1 MVESLKRLATGIPGL
16 DQLLKGGLVAG
27 SSYVIQ
33 GHPGSGKTILAN
45 QLACNH
51 VRQQGRVLVATLLS
65 ESHERLFQC
74 LSTLEFF
81 DQGMIGN
88 QIQFVSAFDTLEQDG
103 LGEVVKI
110 LRQEIARQQA
120 SLLIVD
126 GLLNARSRAETSLD
140 TKKFISELQGHAA
153 FAGCTV
159 LLLTSSR
166 LDEGSP
172 EHTMVDGVIEL
183 SEQLAG
189 SRAVRQIQLRK
200 TRGSGALAGLH
211 EFEIGQAGLQVF
223 PRLES
228 LYSLPSHPGTDTL
241 TRTSSGTGSLDQVLA
256 GGLPKGAIT
265 LVMGPS
271 GIGKTSLGLGFLA
284 ASTAAEPGL
293 HFGFYE
299 TPERLRLKAG
309 ALGHDF
315 KELER
320 KGVLHLCWQPTTK
333 GLLDQ
338 VGARLLD
345 IVQAQGIKRVLLDSL
360 GAFNRLANNPAR
372 LNEFFCALTGEL
384 RARGVT
390 VMLTWEMRDI
400 FGSEINAPAPDLSS
414 IVDNLLL
421 MRFVEHD
428 ARLKRMLSV
437 LKVRDSDFDPELHEF
452 VISHNGIT
460 LRQSFAGVSG
470 VLSGTPVPSGGG

>member
-1 MVESLKRLATGIPGL
+1 MVESLKRLATGISGL
-16 DQLLKGGLVAG
+16 DELLKGGLVAG
-27 SSYVIQ
+27 ASYVIQ

-65 ESHERLFQC
+65 ESHERLFQY

-81 DQGMIGN
+81 DQSMIGN
-88 QIQFVSAFDTLEQDG
+88 QIQFLSAFDTLEEEG

-126 GLLNARSRAETSLD
+126 GLLNARSRAETALD

-159 LLLTSSR
+159 LLLTSSK

-183 SEQLAG
+183 SEQLFG

-211 EFEIGQAGLQVF
+211 EFEIVPAGLQVY

-228 LYSLPSHPGTDTL
+228 LYSLPSHPGADSV
-241 TRTSSGTGSLDQVLA
+241 TRTTCGTESLDTVLG

-271 GIGKTSLGLGFLA
+271 GIGKTSLGLSFLA

-299 TPERLRLKAG
+299 TPERLRLKAS

-315 KELER
+315 TALER
-320 KGVLHLCWQPTTK
+320 QGVLHLCWQPTTQ

-360 GAFNRLANNPAR
+360 GAFKRLANNPAR

-390 VMLTWEMRDI
+390 VMLTWEMRDV
-400 FGSEINAPAPDLSS
+400 FGSEITAPAPDLSS

-421 MRFVEHD
+421 MRFVEHN
-428 ARLKRMLSV
+428 ACLKRMLSV
-437 LKVRDSDFDPELHEF
+437 LKVRDSDFNPELHEF

-460 LRQSFAGVSG
+460 LNQSFAGISG
-470 VLSGTPVPSGGG
+470 VLSGTPVPSGKD